1 MVLIKLSMIELAMN
15 IYQKIKEDKGY
26 ISALAPMEGV
36 TDSVFRQILY
46 DIGRPDLFFTEFLNV
61 EGFCSKGRDKV
72 IHRLKFNKKEK
83 PVIVQLWG
91 NVPEYYAESIKY
103 IKTLNPDGIDINIGC
118 SVRDV
123 LSSGRCSALIQDK
136 VLVKEIIE
144 AVKGEA
150 EDLPVSVKTR
160 LGYDHVDIE
169 GWIGFLLG
177 LDLDLITIHGRISK
191 EGYST
196 PSRWDDIAKCVKLR
210 DELSPDTVIVGN
222 GDIKTLKQGQEY
234 VKRYGVDGFM
244 IGRGILNNPWL
255 FSEKGSDREISK
267 KERIE
272 ILIKHLKLW
281 EKTWDGSK
289 PFNSQKKYVKAYI
302 SGFEGANELRKEL
315 MVMGSMEEVFD
326 SLRE

>member
-1 MVLIKLSMIELAMN
+1 M
-15 IYQKIKEDKGY
+15 YQKIKEKKGY

-36 TDSVFRQILY
+36 TDSVFRQILC

-72 IHRLKFNKKEK
+72 MHRLKFREEEK

-91 NVPEYYAESIKY
+91 NVPEYYAETVKY
-103 IKTLNPDGIDINIGC
+103 VKTLNLDGIDINIGC

-123 LSSGRCSALIQDK
+123 LSSGRCSALIRDK
-136 VLVKEIIE
+136 ELVKEIVE
-144 AVKGEA
+144 AVKSEA
-150 EDLPVSVKTR
+150 QGLPVSVKTR

-177 LDLDLITIHGRISK
+177 LNLDLITIHGRISK

-196 PSRWDDIAKCVKLR
+196 PSRWDDISKCAKLK
-210 DELSPDTVIVGN
+210 DELSPDTVIIGN
-222 GDIKTLKQGQEY
+222 GDIKSLKQGQEY
-234 VKRYGVDGFM
+234 VKKYGVDGFM
-244 IGRGILNNPWL
+244 VGRAILNNPWL
-255 FSEKGSDREISK
+255 FSERGISENAKGDSGGEVSK
-267 KERIE
+267 EERIE
-272 ILIKHLKLW
+272 TLVKHLNLW

-302 SGFEGANELRKEL
+302 SGFKGANELRKEL
-315 MVMGSMEEVFD
+315 MSTVGLDEVLELLEGYVD
-326 SLRE
+326 GA